1 MIPACVCGV
10 TMCMINQEGTT
21 ALGRPILA
29 VLYRHTFPTV
39 IVLIGVVLLGAH
51 LTPEVGLAVYAFAF
65 FLTGFGA
72 LFGPGLFRLRPAFA
86 WPGLATFR
94 EHFKKGGP
102 VFLASLFAA
111 LALMFPLALLEQTH
125 PSDEVAWM
133 TTAFRIFVLLDVLA
147 KAVYSVILP
156 DLSRA
161 AEAMNRGA
169 LVSIYRSS
177 ILKGMVLLGVP
188 ILVLFFLSPLVMEM
202 FGEGF
207 SGGTPVLQALLV
219 SGLVSLLLGPAH
231 QLLLMVGKTR
241 SMAFFSGIYFA
252 IVGLLA
258 WFFVPEYGA
267 FALAIV
273 LAIVLA
279 IGLIVEKVL
288 YLVCAVQAGRRHERG
303 GGHE

>member
-1 MIPACVCGV
+1 
-10 TMCMINQEGTT
+10 
-21 ALGRPILA
+21 
-29 VLYRHTFPTV
+29 
-39 IVLIGVVLLGAH
+39 
-51 LTPEVGLAVYAFAF
+51 VGLAVYAFAF

-161 AEAMNRGA
+161 AE
-169 LVSIYRSS
+169 
-177 ILKGMVLLGVP
+177 VLLGVP

-273 LAIVLA
+273 LAIVLG